1 MNQIIEISKVS
12 QISLDY
18 IVKQD
23 YPLSI
28 SSYGMSRVQY
38 EAVKVWWNIIKMAK
52 DELKLKIYSKIQE
65 LNIAI
70 DKDLFDY
77 GYEILNQYILLL
89 LFSIIISILLEIQ
102 KELILFYIFFV
113 PLRKNMGGFHFEN
126 KKVCLIF
133 SIIISI
139 FSSKIIRAEIFV
151 SEKWSLVFLLMLVNI
166 FLLGCQSHPNKQLT
180 KFENKNISKKDCF

>member
-1 MNQIIEISKVS
+1 
-12 QISLDY
+12 
-18 IVKQD
+18 
-23 YPLSI
+23 
-28 SSYGMSRVQY
+28 
-38 EAVKVWWNIIKMAK
+38 MAK

-113 PLRKNMGGFHFEN
+113 PLRKNMGVFHFEN

-180 KFENKNISKKDCF
+180 KFENKKYKQKGLLLVVIYMCIGICCLDYNNFEIYNSIILNILINYISNFAMFIKNEFIFK